1 MKRPMIRL
9 RMKLSLMAMRMKIF
23 IKRMEMT
30 MKAASSGAD
39 EIDDKEEGK
48 NIKD

>member
-1 MKRPMIRL
+1 
-9 RMKLSLMAMRMKIF
+9 MAMGMKIF

-39 EIDDKEEGK
+39 EMHDKQEGN